1 MADRAH
7 MSRLRTRWRHEHAS
21 LLRWAACLLLWLV
34 AVAPSARA
42 DTTPGLTSLAPRS
55 TTVSLRGVGGFPPA
69 SQRAPGLEL
78 HELRLTQRDARRR
91 EGLALFVWGAI
102 NVVGG
107 AALAGAKHDDRAWL
121 SASITSLGFGAI
133 NALLALPLLDLSG
146 ARHAA
151 ILRERSA
158 PTAMLRER
166 ELVAQLK
173 SGQVF
178 ALNTG
183 LDVFYLATGAFLL
196 AMSARGTRHAD
207 WERGV
212 GAAFLVQGTFLLGFD
227 IACWIG
233 SNRRADALRRLR

>member
-1 MADRAH
+1 MADRRAH
-7 MSRLRTRWRHEHAS
+7 TSRRVAGIHVDRIG
-21 LLRWAACLLLWLV
+21 LLRWVASLALCLGMAAR
-34 AVAPSARA
+34 SAQA
-42 DTTPGLTSLAPRS
+42 DATPGLSPLPRS
-55 TTVSLRGVGGFPPA
+55 TTVRMRGIPDWPA
-69 SQRAPGLEL
+69 ARSTADPRL
-78 HELRLTQRDARRR
+78 HALRLEQREARRR
-91 EGLALFVWGAI
+91 EGLTLFVWGAI
-102 NVVGG
+102 NVAGG
-107 AALAGAKHDDRAWL
+107 AVLAGVKHDDRAWL
-121 SASITSLGFGAI
+121 SGSITSLGFGAI

-146 ARHAA
+146 ARRDA

-158 PTAMLRER
+158 PAAMVRER

-178 ALNTG
+178 ALNAG

-196 AMSARGTRHAD
+196 AMSARGTRHAE

-233 SNRRADALRRLR
+233 SNRRAEALRSLR